1 MIYSFSPRRAGFTL
15 IELLVV
21 IAIIAILAAILFP
34 VFGRARENAR
44 RASCQSNLKQLGLGF
59 TQYIQD
65 YDGRYPGAGQYQKWD
80 PGNGHWVAMK
90 AGDRV
95 ADDATPYA
103 PIPNKQVDV
112 TAGAIYSYI
121 KSAQIYICPSNL
133 DARQKLLSYSMN
145 CSLAGA
151 MDASIQSPANI
162 VMLADEQNANDGFF
176 YTGNSSGANSTD
188 HLTDIHNGTFNLLF
202 NDGHVK
208 AIPFAK
214 FPVGDSTAS
223 AGQAES
229 KAYKVS
235 TTNDIRF
242 LDHTGAGTENN
253 GFGSCEA
260 P

>member
-1 MIYSFSPRRAGFTL
+1 MYHPSSLRRKGFTL

-21 IAIIAILAAILFP
+21 IAIIAILASILFP

-44 RASCQSNLKQLGLGF
+44 RASCQSNMKQLGLSF

-65 YDGRYPGAGQYQKWD
+65 YDSRYPGAGQFQKWA
-80 PGNGHWVAMK
+80 PGAGHWVALA
-90 AGDRV
+90 AGTKV
-95 ADDATPYA
+95 ANDATPYD
-103 PIPNKQVDV
+103 PTGSQVLVDQ
-112 TAGAIYSYI
+112 GALYTYT

-145 CSLAGA
+145 CSMAGA
-151 MDASIQSPANI
+151 MDASIQSPANVI
-162 VMLADEQNANDGFF
+162 LLCDEQNANDGFF
-176 YTGNSSGANSTD
+176 YTGNATGGLSTD

-214 FPVGDSTAS
+214 FPVGDSTGTNGAAS
-223 AGQAES
+223 GAL
-229 KAYKVS
+229 KVS

-242 LDHTGAGTENN
+242 LDHTGADTENN
-253 GFGSCEA
+253 GFGSCQS